1 MSLWSAI
8 LLACACAFA
17 TKLAGYAIP
26 ARWLHSPRMLRV
38 AGALTVALLASLTV
52 MNTFASGAALVL
64 DARLAALAVAA
75 LALWLR
81 APFLLVVAGLAWAS
95 GLVAFGVTAPAAWL
109 AWASLA
115 GPGALVIVVDGVTTW
130 LPRVLTRTIAV
141 VATVGL
147 VTWATVEADPLVAV
161 RGGLGALGVGGLFY
175 LVWRVTGGIGFG
187 DVRLMAVVGAVTAAH
202 SVQLTIW
209 AVLAGTI
216 AGAAWGLA
224 RRILKGPGAFAYGPA
239 LWLGPFLA
247 LWVAGPGFPAGA

>member
-1 MSLWSAI
+1 MTWVAVAVASV
-8 LLACACAFA
+8 LAAVTTLA
-17 TKLAGYAIP
+17 TPTVLRRIP
-26 ARWLHSPRMLRV
+26 EPTDDPDAAAKTRY
-38 AGALTVALLASLTV
+38 
-52 MNTFASGAALVL
+52 AALPT
-64 DARLAALAVAA
+64 
-75 LALWLR
+75 

-175 LVWRVTGGIGFG
+175 LFWRVTGGIGFG